1 MTSFVWWL
9 PAEDGSEER
18 EFIRQHLNRELGLVL
33 LYGGDQPTRQLER
46 YSKGLPILVATDSTD
61 SRLFLLKKFPKKS
74 VILFLIGD
82 EKYDLKVN
90 LRAIFS
96 RRISHL
102 VREYPLPSF
111 GSFFR
116 IPIVLVANLLA
127 VLRFPRLLPDAFIAL
142 FKGIKMSFSQTLIL
156 SLTKL
161 CDVKHIDLPL
171 GYTNEFAEN
180 VSSFLNLGCSESLV
194 ESTASL
200 IETQKQREV
209 AFFFSGQSGQFDR
222 KLMRKVFESKKIVIG
237 PFYPGYMGKN
247 SKLKDVVSNYCEGL
261 RNAKYALCPAGN
273 WSRESFRFFESL
285 ILGATPISSQ
295 YVLSDPLSKPIIR
308 DSFGTW
314 PQLSQVKLDAKSE
327 LLLESRRKELLEKW
341 QGQISFVK
349 GLTNSN

>member
-1 MTSFVWWL
+1 MTSFVWWV

-18 EFIRQHLNRELGLVL
+18 EFVRQYLNRELGLVL

-61 SRLFLLKKFPKKS
+61 SKLFLLRQFPRKS

-142 FKGIKMSFSQTLIL
+142 FKGMKMSFSQTLIL

-180 VSSFLNLGCSESLV
+180 VSGFFNLSRSESLV
-194 ESTASL
+194 KSAASL
-200 IETQKQREV
+200 IDTQKRLDV
-209 AFFFSGQSGQFDR
+209 TFFFSGQTGQFDR
-222 KLMRKVFESKKIVIG
+222 KLMRKVFESKKIAIG

-247 SKLKDVVSNYCEGL
+247 SKLSDVVSNYCEGL

-285 ILGATPISSQ
+285 ILGATPISSR

-327 LLLESRRKELLEKW
+327 QLLESRRKELLEKW

>member
-1 MTSFVWWL
+1 VTSFVWWL

-18 EFIRQHLNRELGLVL
+18 EFVRQYLNRELGIVL

-61 SRLFLLKKFPKKS
+61 SKLFLLRQFPKKS

-96 RRISHL
+96 SRISHL

-111 GSFFR
+111 GSIFR

-142 FKGIKMSFSQTLIL
+142 FKGIKMSLSQTLIL

-161 CDVKHIDLPL
+161 CDVKHINLPL

-180 VSSFLNLGCSESLV
+180 VSSFLNLSRSESLV
-194 ESTASL
+194 EGAASL
-200 IETQKQREV
+200 IETQKRRDV
-209 AFFFSGQSGQFDR
+209 TFFFSGQSGQFER
-222 KLMRKVFESKKIVIG
+222 KLMRKVFESKKIAIG

-247 SKLKDVVSNYCEGL
+247 SKLRDVVANYCEGL

-285 ILGATPISSQ
+285 ILGATPISSR
-295 YVLSDPLSKPIIR
+295 YVLSDPLSKPLSE
-308 DSFGTW
+308 DSFATW
-314 PQLSQVKLDAKSE
+314 LQLNQMNLDSESE
-327 LLLESRRKELLEKW
+327 LVLEKYRKVFLDKW
-341 QGQISFVK
+341 KVQIHLVK
-349 GLTNSN
+349 ELTNSK